1 MLSGGDNSIS
11 VLCRSEQSRTQQN
24 VATADTAPETQKVV
38 VKKNCVSVSQLTVD
52 IKVYLGF
59 DFIGPD
65 LLIICIK

>member
-1 MLSGGDNSIS
+1 MCFAEASSQGH
-11 VLCRSEQSRTQQN
+11 SRMSQRLTQRQKSQI
-24 VATADTAPETQKVV
+24 TQKVV